1 MRFMILRRA
10 DPDTEAGTLPSE
22 ALLSA
27 MGDYITAMNQAGIL
41 LAAEGLQPSA
51 KSTLVRFQNG
61 RPTVLDGP
69 FAETKELIAGYCLIQ
84 VGSKQEALDWLTR
97 WPALDGHGN
106 VVLELRPLF
115 EADDF
120 GEEFT
125 PELREA
131 EERTRADL
139 HTRTQQ
145 QQA

>member
-1 MRFMILRRA
+1 MILRRA

-22 ALLSA
+22 ALLTA
-27 MGDYITAMNQAGIL
+27 VGDYMEAMNRAGIL
-41 LAAEGLQPSA
+41 LAAEGLHSSA

-61 RPTVLDGP
+61 QPTVLDGP
-69 FAETKELIAGYCLIQ
+69 FAETKELIAGYCLIK
-84 VGSKQEALDWLTR
+84 VGSKQEALD
-97 WPALDGHGN
+97 AGGN

-131 EERTRADL
+131 EERTRAE
-139 HTRTQQ
+139 RS
-145 QQA
+145 ARS

>member
-1 MRFMILRRA
+1 MILRRA

-22 ALLSA
+22 VLLTA
-27 MGDYITAMNQAGIL
+27 MGDYMEAMNRAGIL
-41 LAAEGLQPSA
+41 LAAEGLHPSA

-84 VGSKQEALDWLTR
+84 VGSKQEALDWVMR
-97 WPALDGHGN
+97 WPALDAGGN
-106 VVLELRPLF
+106 VVLELCPLF

-131 EERTRADL
+131 EERTRAEL
-139 HTRTQQ
+139 SARS
-145 QQA
+145 